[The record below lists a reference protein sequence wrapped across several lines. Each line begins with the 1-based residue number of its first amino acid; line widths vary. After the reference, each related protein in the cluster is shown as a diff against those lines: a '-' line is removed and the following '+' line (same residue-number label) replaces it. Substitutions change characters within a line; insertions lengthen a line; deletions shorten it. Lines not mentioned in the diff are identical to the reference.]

1 MKVVKYAFSVKGEL
15 SLRNSNIF
23 TSDRAL
29 PFQNVYIGMAYYL
42 ELFIVRTYCATNVLF
57 WWIKS
62 ELERHIP
69 WLL

>member
-29 PFQNVYIGMAYYL
+29 PFQNVYIGMAY
-42 ELFIVRTYCATNVLF
+42 
-57 WWIKS
+57 
-62 ELERHIP
+62 
-69 WLL
+69 